1 MWIVAQ
7 ISDKTSWKTIMFFKK
22 RDVAERLDK
31 QNADFADK
39 TQNRV

>member
-7 ISDKTSWKTIMFFKK
+7 ISDKTKWKNNNVFEKQ
-22 RDVAERLDK
+22 RLDK

-39 TQNRV
+39 TQNSVELV